1 LPDNSKKLLV
11 VILTQ
16 QLTKHT
22 YKQFNCNLRYKN
34 WKILFLNVL
43 PIVNKKLFNESL
55 NVHSLKK
62 RKNFVYLKNLNHLL
76 KEINKIQ
83 KPFGY
88 INLVR
93 NLKISLFDIL
103 LKKKGGKKIYLESD
117 QFIPAKVNFFSG
129 FKFYFKVNKIFLIRK
144 IFELLYA
151 YVIKTIFKILSPSN
165 DLFFIGDFAKYK
177 ILKKKLGN
185 KKVFNIDN
193 HDFEKYNLSKKR
205 LRKKYIV
212 YIDQDFGEDFDH
224 KLNKLFPKKDFD
236 KADYWHKL
244 ELFFRNIEKNYPQ
257 YKVKVAAHHR
267 RNKINFSLKRK
278 FIFNRT
284 LDLIRDAKLVVGSSS
299 SAFAY
304 AILAKKPILL
314 LSHDSFKYYSY
325 RVLVDL
331 NFLKKKLGLKIFNLN
346 NVYNSKL
353 LNKIDL
359 FKYDDKKYKLY
370 TDNIIANPQMILKGN
385 MWKKI
390 LVVLNK

>member
-1 LPDNSKKLLV
+1 LSDISRKVLV

-22 YKQFNCNLRYKN
+22 FKQFNCDLRHKN

-55 NVHSLKK
+55 NIHSLKK
-62 RKNFVYLKNLNHLL
+62 RKNFIYLKNFNHLF

-88 INLVR
+88 INLVD
-93 NLKISLFDIL
+93 NLKISFIDNL

-117 QFIPAKVNFFSG
+117 QFIPVETNFFSG
-129 FKFYFKVNKIFLIRK
+129 FKFYFKINKIFLIRK
-144 IFELLYA
+144 LFVLFYSYLRKI
-151 YVIKTIFKILSPSN
+151 IFKFLSPSC
-165 DLFFIGDFAKYK
+165 DLFFIGNFAKYK
-177 ILKKKLGN
+177 IFKKKLGS
-185 KKVFNIDN
+185 KRVFNIDN
-193 HDFEKYNLSKKR
+193 YDFEKYNLSKKR
-205 LRKKYIV
+205 LKKKYIV
-212 YIDQDFGEDFDH
+212 YIDQDFGEDFDY
-224 KLNKLFPKKDFD
+224 KLNNFFPKKINLADFWN
-236 KADYWHKL
+236 KT

-257 YKVKVAAHHR
+257 YKVKIAAHHR
-267 RNKINFSLKRK
+267 RKKFNFPLKRK
-278 FIFNRT
+278 FIFNKT

-314 LSHDSFKYYSY
+314 LSHESFKYYSY
-325 RVLVDL
+325 RKVIDIK
-331 NFLKKKLGLKIFNLN
+331 FLKEKLGLKIFNLSS
-346 NVYNSKL
+346 VYNSKL
-353 LNKIDL
+353 LNKNDL
-359 FKYDDKKYKLY
+359 FKYDNKKYKDY